1 MKYSMKQNIMAI
13 LISVLMVFAMMPV
26 MAGTV
31 FADSIQ
37 SEGNCGARESESD
50 QCAGNATYTFD
61 ESSGALVISG
71 TGEIGIGAFKSMSN
85 KDKITSITINNG
97 ITTIGKML
105 LRERRPVVSCSFRP
119 L

>member
-1 MKYSMKQNIMAI
+1 MKYSMKHNIMAI

-26 MAGTV
+26 MSGAV

-50 QCAGNATYTFD
+50 PCADNAKYTFD

-71 TGEIGIGAFKSMSN
+71 TGEIGKTPAENWPAEFKVDYVRCYQYN
-85 KDKITSITINNG
+85 R
-97 ITTIGKML
+97 L
-105 LRERRPVVSCSFRP
+105 LG
-119 L
+119 